1 MPAILGALQRGNGL
15 PGAEVRES
23 IVPETVT
30 KAIPEIVPETVPGID
45 AETVTEIGTENSSS
59 VLIDNLSA
67 PAPPLKSHAITSD
80 ALPDPPPTYVASN
93 RAPNPLQPRPPP
105 PKSHDTLNAVGPRR
119 TGGWGAADASHRRFS
134 CHANLGMQNRLHAW
148 AIHKADG
155 SHEHTEPGHC
165 SH

>member
-1 MPAILGALQRGNGL
+1 MPAILGALQRGNEL

-45 AETVTEIGTENSSS
+45 AETVTEIDTENSGS

-80 ALPDPPPTYVASN
+80 ALQDPPPAHVASN

-105 PKSHDTLNAVGPRR
+105 PMSHDRLNAVGPRR
-119 TGGWGAADASHRRFS
+119 TGGWGIGGRR
-134 CHANLGMQNRLHAW
+134 LQQQRQNFHPRGLTDGRLQ
-148 AIHKADG
+148 HKNKHDRTRTLTR
-155 SHEHTEPGHC
+155 HTH
-165 SH
+165 

>member
-23 IVPETVT
+23 IVSETVT

-80 ALPDPPPTYVASN
+80 ALPDLPPTYVASN

-119 TGGWGAADASHRRFS
+119 TGGWGIGGRR
-134 CHANLGMQNRLHAW
+134 LQQQRQNFHPRGLTDGRLQ
-148 AIHKADG
+148 HKRKHDRTRTLTR
-155 SHEHTEPGHC
+155 HTH
-165 SH
+165 